1 LEAVRKGNWKLVLAH
16 NGRTYEGFQPG
27 NDGYPG
33 QVNENSPVPMAL
45 YDLRRDP
52 GERYDVQKTYPKIV
66 EELLQLAEEAR
77 EDLGDD
83 ITQKTGKNNR
93 EAGKE

>member
-1 LEAVRKGNWKLVLAH
+1 
-16 NGRTYEGFQPG
+16 
-27 NDGYPG
+27 
-33 QVNENSPVPMAL
+33 MAL